1 MLSSF
6 TSYIIKEN
14 LNSDGQ
20 QSQSYQEN
28 KQTPLT
34 SILWTQN
41 GKMYAFIQQTKYPEP
56 LAGNVTSPKKP
67 IKMTFKPRVLIY
79 RETVYRFYITPF
91 KSATHT
97 CCHQISKSVHCICKN
112 HEVYSLAY
120 HQNIAWYKMWW

>member
-34 SILWTQN
+34 SIL
-41 GKMYAFIQQTKYPEP
+41 
-56 LAGNVTSPKKP
+56 
-67 IKMTFKPRVLIY
+67 
-79 RETVYRFYITPF
+79 
-91 KSATHT
+91 
-97 CCHQISKSVHCICKN
+97 
-112 HEVYSLAY
+112 
-120 HQNIAWYKMWW
+120 

>member
-6 TSYIIKEN
+6 TLYIIKEN
-14 LNSDGQ
+14 LNSNGQ

-28 KQTPLT
+28 KQT
-34 SILWTQN
+34 QN
-41 GKMYAFIQQTKYPEP
+41 GEMYAFIQQTKYPEP

-112 HEVYSLAY
+112 HEVYSLLL
-120 HQNIAWYKMWW
+120 ITKI

>member
-41 GKMYAFIQQTKYPEP
+41 GEMYAFIQQTKYPEP
-56 LAGNVTSPKKP
+56 LAGNVTFPLKKTLKWHLNLGFSF
-67 IKMTFKPRVLIY
+67 IERQ
-79 RETVYRFYITPF
+79 VYCFYITPF

-112 HEVYSLAY
+112 HEVYSLLL
-120 HQNIAWYKMWW
+120 ITKI